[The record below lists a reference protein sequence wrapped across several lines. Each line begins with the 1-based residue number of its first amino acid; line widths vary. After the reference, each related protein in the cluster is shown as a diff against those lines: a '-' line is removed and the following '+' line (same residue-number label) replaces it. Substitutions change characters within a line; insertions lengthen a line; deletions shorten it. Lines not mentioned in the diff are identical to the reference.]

1 MLLPAFALTLLLSAL
16 LLFAVQP
23 LVAKLLLPLLGGAPM
38 VWNTCMVFFQALLLG
53 GYGYAHWLTGQ
64 GSLRRQT
71 LTHLVLLFLGLLC
84 LPMALGQDVDPGG
97 KTPLLWLLGTLFGL
111 VGVPFLVLSAS
122 APLLQSWFSR
132 SGHPAAKDP
141 YFLYAASNAGS
152 FLALLGYPLL
162 AEPLLRLSQQTLGW
176 SAGYG
181 LLVLCFGAVA
191 LLSWRNTSIAT
202 VPPETP
208 TVAAPSPSATS
219 AKPGWSQ
226 RGIWILLSLVPSS
239 LMLGLTTYLTT
250 DIASVP
256 LLWTLPLALYL
267 LTFILVFAKVG
278 DRLTP
283 LAARALPVA
292 AVTVLFLLLGEI
304 KHPAGLLVP
313 LHLLVFFII
322 TLALHGRLAS
332 LRPAPEHLTEYY
344 LCMSVGGVLG
354 GLLNTLVAP
363 LVFKSV
369 VEYPWAIALAC
380 LVAPPPEGKQ
390 PEKKLS
396 HQLVWPM
403 VAGILTALAAKF
415 LPGLSNQSHQVAM
428 FVIFGLPLVAA
439 FFLSRRPLVFGLT
452 LGAIIF
458 GASFYTAIH
467 GRTLHAERNFFGALR
482 VTMDPEGRIHRFYHG
497 TTVHGI
503 QFVDPKLQ
511 DVPLS
516 YYHQLGPV
524 GAIMEFYERRKTVR
538 RVAVIGLGAG
548 ALAVYAKNDEAWTFY
563 EIDPAVLRIA
573 QDTNYFTYLE
583 RCGAKQ
589 VNHKIGDA
597 RLLLRTEPDR
607 HFDLIVCDAFS
618 SDVPPLH
625 LITKEALAEIKAKL
639 APGGMILYNIS
650 SRLLNFRPVLG
661 NIAQELRL
669 EGYSLNDVVKPDDT
683 LRHGRYSAHW
693 AVLAADPQ
701 TLQPLRGNKYW
712 IPLQP
717 EPDQPIWSDDYYNIL
732 GILDW
737 K

>member
-53 GYGYAHWLTGQ
+53 GYGYAHWLTSR

-71 LTHLVLLFLGLLC
+71 LIHLSFLFVGLLC

-97 KTPLLWLLGTLFGL
+97 KTPLVWLVSTLFGL
-111 VGVPFLVLSAS
+111 VGIPFLVISAS

-162 AEPLLRLSQQTLGW
+162 AEPMMRLSQQTSAW
-176 SAGYG
+176 SIGYG
-181 LLVLCFGAVA
+181 LLVLCFAGVAV
-191 LLSWRNTSIAT
+191 LTWRNTSAT
-202 VPPETP
+202 PETVVASPALSPKP
-208 TVAAPSPSATS
+208 T
-219 AKPGWSQ
+219 WSQ
-226 RGIWILLSLVPSS
+226 RGVWILLALVPSS

-267 LTFILVFAKVG
+267 LTFILVFAKWG
-278 DRLTP
+278 ERLTP
-283 LAARALPVA
+283 MAARALPIA

-313 LHLLVFFII
+313 LHLGIFFLL
-322 TLALHGRLAS
+322 TLALHGKLAS

-344 LCMSVGGVLG
+344 LCMSIGGVLG

-369 VEYPWAIALAC
+369 IEYPLAIAVAC

-396 HQLVWPM
+396 QQLVWP
-403 VAGILTALAAKF
+403 VVIGVLTALSAKF
-415 LPGLSNQSHQVAM
+415 LPALSQQSHQLAM
-428 FVIFGLPLVAA
+428 FLIFGIPLVVA

-452 LGAIIF
+452 LFAVLW

-467 GRTLHAERNFFGALR
+467 GQTLHAERNFFGALR

-511 DVPLS
+511 DIPLS
-516 YYHQLGPV
+516 YYHPQGSI
-524 GAIMEFYERRKTVR
+524 GAFMSFYEKHKTVN

-548 ALAVYAKNDEAWTFY
+548 ALAVYAKDNEEWTFY
-563 EIDPAVLRIA
+563 EIDPAVLDIA
-573 QDTNYFTYLE
+573 SNTNYFTYLE
-583 RCGAKQ
+583 RCGAKK
-589 VNHKIGDA
+589 VEHKIGDA
-597 RLLLRTEPDR
+597 RLLLRNEPDH

-625 LITKEALAEIKAKL
+625 LITKEALQEIKAKL

-661 NIAQELRL
+661 NIAQELQ
-669 EGYSLNDVVKPDDT
+669 LNGFSANEIVSADDT
-683 LRHGRYSAHW
+683 LRYGRYSSHW
-693 AVLAADPQ
+693 AVLTADPV
-701 TLQPLRGNKYW
+701 LLKPFAGNPFWMPLV
-712 IPLQP
+712 P
-717 EPDQPIWSDDYYNIL
+717 EPSQPVWSDDYYNIL

>member
-38 VWNTCMVFFQALLLG
+38 VWNTCMVFFQALLLA
-53 GYGYAHWLTGQ
+53 GYGYAHWLTGR

-71 LTHLVLLFLGLLC
+71 MTHMGFLVVGLFA
-84 LPMALGQDVDPGG
+84 LPIALGNDVDPAG
-97 KTPLLWLLGTLFGL
+97 KAPLLWLLVTLFGL

-122 APLLQSWFSR
+122 APLLQNWFSR
-132 SGHPAAKDP
+132 CGHPAAKDP

-162 AEPLLRLSQQTLGW
+162 AEPFLRLSQQTFGW
-176 SAGYG
+176 SAGYA
-181 LLVLCFGAVA
+181 LLVLSFLVVTVLTWRTTQPSGDRPGAEA
-191 LLSWRNTSIAT
+191 RPA
-202 VPPETP
+202 
-208 TVAAPSPSATS
+208 
-219 AKPGWSQ
+219 AKPTWSQ
-226 RGIWILLSLVPSS
+226 RGLWIGLSLVPSS

-278 DRLTP
+278 NRLTP
-283 LAARALPVA
+283 LAARALPIA

-313 LHLLVFFII
+313 LHLFIFFII

-344 LCMSVGGVLG
+344 LCMSIGGVLG

-369 VEYPWAIALAC
+369 VEYPLAIALAC
-380 LVAPPPEGKQ
+380 LAAPPPEGKL
-390 PEKKLS
+390 PAKKLS
-396 HQLVWPM
+396 RQLLWP
-403 VAGILTALAAKF
+403 VVIGVLTALSAKF
-415 LPGLSNQSHQVAM
+415 LPTLSKQSHQLAM
-428 FVIFGLPLVAA
+428 FVIFGVPLVAA
-439 FFLSRRPLVFGLT
+439 FFLSRRPLVFGLC
-452 LGAIIF
+452 LGGIIF

-467 GRTLHAERNFFGALR
+467 GQTLHAERNFFGALR
-482 VTMDPEGRIHRFYHG
+482 VTVDPEGHIRRFYHG

-511 DVPLS
+511 DIPLS
-516 YYHQLGPV
+516 YYHPKGPV
-524 GAIMEFYERRKTVR
+524 GQTMKLYNQQKTVR

-548 ALAVYAKNDEAWTFY
+548 ALAAYAKDDEEWTFY
-563 EIDPAVLRIA
+563 EIDPAVLKVA
-573 QDTNYFTYLE
+573 SDTNYFTYLQ

-589 VNHKIGDA
+589 VAHKIGDA
-597 RLLLRTEPDR
+597 RLLLRSEPDH

-625 LITKEALAEIKAKL
+625 LITKEALQEIRAKL

-661 NIAQELRL
+661 NIAQELHL
-669 EGYSLNDVVKPDDT
+669 EGYSLNEGVTDEET
-683 LRHGRYSAHW
+683 IRFGRYSAHW
-693 AVLAADPQ
+693 AVL
-701 TLQPLRGNKYW
+701 T
-712 IPLQP
+712 P
-717 EPDQPIWSDDYYNIL
+717 EPQLIQSLVANPQWVRLVPEPAQPVWSDDYYNIL
-732 GILDW
+732 GIFDW

>member
-38 VWNTCMVFFQALLLG
+38 VWNTCMVFFQALLLA
-53 GYGYAHWLTGQ
+53 GYGYAHWLTGR

-71 LTHLVLLFLGLLC
+71 MTHMGFLVVGLFA
-84 LPMALGQDVDPGG
+84 LPIALGNDVDPAG
-97 KTPLLWLLGTLFGL
+97 KAPLLWLLVTLFGL

-122 APLLQSWFSR
+122 APLLQNWFSR
-132 SGHPAAKDP
+132 CGHPAAKDP

-162 AEPLLRLSQQTLGW
+162 AEPFLRLSQQTFGW
-176 SAGYG
+176 SAGYA
-181 LLVLCFGAVA
+181 LLVLSFLVVTVLTWRTTQPSGDRPGAEA
-191 LLSWRNTSIAT
+191 RPA
-202 VPPETP
+202 
-208 TVAAPSPSATS
+208 
-219 AKPGWSQ
+219 AKPTWSQ
-226 RGIWILLSLVPSS
+226 RGLWIGLSLVPSS

-278 DRLTP
+278 NRLTP
-283 LAARALPVA
+283 LAARALPIA

-313 LHLLVFFII
+313 LHLFIFFII

-344 LCMSVGGVLG
+344 LCMSIGGVLG

-369 VEYPWAIALAC
+369 VEYPLAIALAC
-380 LVAPPPEGKQ
+380 LAAPPPEGKL
-390 PEKKLS
+390 PAKKLS
-396 HQLVWPM
+396 RQLLWP
-403 VAGILTALAAKF
+403 VVIGVLTALSAKF
-415 LPGLSNQSHQVAM
+415 LPTLSKQSHQLAM
-428 FVIFGLPLVAA
+428 FVIFGVPLVAA
-439 FFLSRRPLVFGLT
+439 FFLSRRPLVFGLC
-452 LGAIIF
+452 LGGIIF

-467 GRTLHAERNFFGALR
+467 GQTLHAERNFFGALR
-482 VTMDPEGRIHRFYHG
+482 VTVDPEGHIRRFYHG

-511 DVPLS
+511 DIPLS
-516 YYHQLGPV
+516 YYHPKGPV
-524 GAIMEFYERRKTVR
+524 GQTMKLYNQQKTVR

-548 ALAVYAKNDEAWTFY
+548 ALAAYAKDDEEWTFY
-563 EIDPAVLRIA
+563 EIDPAVLKIA
-573 QDTNYFTYLE
+573 ADTNYFTYLQ

-589 VNHKIGDA
+589 VSHKIGDA
-597 RLLLRTEPDR
+597 RLLLRSEPDH

-625 LITKEALAEIKAKL
+625 LITKEALQEIRAKL

-661 NIAQELRL
+661 NIAQELHL
-669 EGYSLNDVVKPDDT
+669 EGYSLNEGVTDEET
-683 LRHGRYSAHW
+683 IRFGRYSAHW
-693 AVLAADPQ
+693 AVL
-701 TLQPLRGNKYW
+701 T
-712 IPLQP
+712 P
-717 EPDQPIWSDDYYNIL
+717 EPQLIQSLVANPQWVRLVPEPAQPVWSDDYYNIL
-732 GILDW
+732 GIFDW